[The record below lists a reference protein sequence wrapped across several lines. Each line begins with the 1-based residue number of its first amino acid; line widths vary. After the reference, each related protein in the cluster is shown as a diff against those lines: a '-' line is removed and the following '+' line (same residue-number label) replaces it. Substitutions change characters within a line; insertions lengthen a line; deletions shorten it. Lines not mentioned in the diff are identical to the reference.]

1 LFERRRERG
10 SIVGIAQ
17 DVAPRVVF
25 LEDENVRFGLVKKAV
40 FRLGMVVMAGTILG
54 CNDDVTSQDGRDL
67 DKPLMKRAAE
77 RVKEGDIDAA
87 IRLYVRAVE
96 EDPATARGHLDVA
109 LLLDDYK
116 QDYVGAIFH
125 YRRYL
130 ELRQETEKR
139 GMIKERIRR
148 AEHLFAASI
157 VAPSQQNDDQ
167 ADLAQENT
175 SLKSNIRTLTRKL
188 ASVQSELD
196 ALRKADGLGLSEL
209 STSGGSAVV
218 GSRPETYTVKPGDNL
233 TRIAE
238 KIYGDPKRWPDIH
251 KANSKL
257 LGRSAKVQVGQVLK
271 LP

>member
-1 LFERRRERG
+1 
-10 SIVGIAQ
+10 
-17 DVAPRVVF
+17 
-25 LEDENVRFGLVKKAV
+25 
-40 FRLGMVVMAGTILG
+40 
-54 CNDDVTSQDGRDL
+54 
-67 DKPLMKRAAE
+67 
-77 RVKEGDIDAA
+77 
-87 IRLYVRAVE
+87 
-96 EDPATARGHLDVA
+96 
-109 LLLDDYK
+109 
-116 QDYVGAIFH
+116 
-125 YRRYL
+125 
-130 ELRQETEKR
+130 
-139 GMIKERIRR
+139 MIKERIRR

-175 SLKSNIRTLTRKL
+175 SLKSNVRTLTRKL

-196 ALRKADGLGLSEL
+196 VLRKADGLGRSES
-209 STSGGSAVV
+209 STSGASAVV
-218 GSRPETYTVKPGDNL
+218 ASRPETYTVKPGDNL